1 LLARFFLETCE
12 RARQRSSHLFS
23 LHLQGISREEHVM
36 DYGNWIALLAIFANL
51 MISIIKLRKA
61 HPEDE

>member
-1 LLARFFLETCE
+1 M
-12 RARQRSSHLFS
+12 
-23 LHLQGISREEHVM
+23 SREEHVM

-51 MISIIKLRKA
+51 MISIVKLRKA